1 MIYIIK
7 NLVFLREIK
16 IKEKELF
23 YLQNNIQGETV
34 GSHVLK
40 GCMDFLLGNS
50 DEAKKLREIYLF
62 KIIPMMN
69 PDGVLVGNSRT
80 SIAGYDLNRIWLK
93 PNEII
98 HPEIYYL
105 KK

>member
-1 MIYIIK
+1 
-7 NLVFLREIK
+7 
-16 IKEKELF
+16 
-23 YLQNNIQGETV
+23 
-34 GSHVLK
+34 
-40 GCMDFLLGNS
+40 
-50 DEAKKLREIYLF
+50 
-62 KIIPMMN
+62 MN
-69 PDGVLVGNSRT
+69 PDDVLVGNSRT